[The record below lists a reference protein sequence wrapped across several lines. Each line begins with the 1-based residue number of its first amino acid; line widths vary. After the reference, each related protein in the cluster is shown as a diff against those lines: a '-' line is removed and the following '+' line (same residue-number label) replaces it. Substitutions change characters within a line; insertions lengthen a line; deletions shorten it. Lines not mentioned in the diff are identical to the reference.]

1 MESFRLE
8 VEMGRSYFE
17 NVQLFIDAR
26 VNINMIGR
34 FPSQKCERVN
44 ELFLRMRK
52 IEQVCWS
59 AVSLPFGDWKWA

>member
-26 VNINMIGR
+26 VNINMIG
-34 FPSQKCERVN
+34 
-44 ELFLRMRK
+44 
-52 IEQVCWS
+52 
-59 AVSLPFGDWKWA
+59 